1 MVGGV
6 ALLGIVTAGLAS
18 WLIDR
23 IQEVEAESQTATR
36 RDLARLSA
44 ELEALRREL
53 RLVQA
58 SEEQSPAEQLDP
70 R

>member
-6 ALLGIVTAGLAS
+6 ALLGIVTARLAS